1 MARIIVNF
9 GDEKPRE
16 TKAFGAMAP
25 LIDAGLESTS
35 AHAEAVPP
43 TLSELHT
50 RIDKFEVEGTE
61 TGRFSGVP
69 HLEEIEKK
77 NMLSWNGE
85 LIQIR
90 RSPWIPRPIDNTAL
104 ADYMACPRK
113 YYYGMVANRRR
124 SGPTAPPLAFGASW
138 HAALEAHYKYGGD
151 RYKVEIAILHSWQQ
165 HDRPDDHRTMERVL
179 SCYDQ
184 YLSHWGDHAS
194 DTQRNGR
201 TVGFPENPMVE
212 IPVEIA
218 WPGGAHPYTGKI
230 DRIIEINGLYYVE
243 DHKTTSQLGAQYFQQ
258 YDPNNQMMGY
268 AWLAQKLTG
277 LRIAGVR
284 INALGVLKTQT
295 KLAREIVSYSK
306 ERLEE
311 WGRNYNSWVAR
322 LEDSYRIMAEGGSTT
337 FTPSDEV
344 LLEAWPHNFMA
355 CSAKYGMCQYASVC
369 SFQPARRGYVLETEF
384 SDREWDPMEVFNEGG
399 SDD

>member
-1 MARIIVNF
+1 MTRIQVNLP
-9 GDEKPRE
+9 GDEPER
-16 TKAFGAMAP
+16 
-25 LIDAGLESTS
+25 TS
-35 AHAEAVPP
+35 AHAESPRT

-50 RIDKFEVEGTE
+50 RIDKFADVSSTVRLDGQ
-61 TGRFSGVP
+61 P
-69 HLEEIEKK
+69 LEHPL
-77 NMLSWNGE
+77 LSEAGPVDE
-85 LIQIR
+85 QSLVQIR
-90 RSPWIPRPIDNTAL
+90 RSPYIPRPIDNTAL

-113 YYYGMVANRRR
+113 YFYGMVLNRRR
-124 SGPTAPPLAFGASW
+124 RGATAPPLAFGTSW
-138 HAALEAHYKYGGD
+138 HAALEAHYKTGGD
-151 RYKVEIAILHSWQQ
+151 RYSVELAIMRSWEQ

-179 SCYDQ
+179 SCYDA
-184 YLSHWGDHAS
+184 YCNHWGDHAS
-194 DTQRNGR
+194 DTSRNGR

-230 DRIIEINGLYYVE
+230 DRILEINGLYYVE

-311 WGRNYNSWVAR
+311 WGQNYNSWVHR
-322 LEDSYRIMAEGGSTT
+322 LEDSYKYMQEA
-337 FTPSDEV
+337 DEHGV
-344 LLEAWPHNFMA
+344 PPEEAALSAFPHNFMA

-369 SFQPARRGYVLETEF
+369 SFQPARRSYVLETEF
-384 SDREWDPMEVFNEGG
+384 SEKEWDPMEVFSEGA

>member
-1 MARIIVNF
+1 MTRIIVNPP
-9 GDEKPRE
+9 GGEPER
-16 TKAFGAMAP
+16 
-25 LIDAGLESTS
+25 TS
-35 AHAEAVPP
+35 AHADPGTSLA
-43 TLSELHT
+43 ELQS
-50 RIDKFEVEGTE
+50 RIDKFKEGYSDDDFAVDNAATNTE
-61 TGRFSGVP
+61 LV
-69 HLEEIEKK
+69 
-77 NMLSWNGE
+77 
-85 LIQIR
+85 QIR

-113 YYYGMVANRRR
+113 FFYGMVLNRRR
-124 SGPTAPPLAFGASW
+124 SGATAPALAFGTSW
-138 HAALEAHYKYGGD
+138 HSALEAHYKTGGD
-151 RYKVEIAILHSWQQ
+151 RSAVELAILTSWEQ
-165 HDRPDDHRTMERVL
+165 HDRPDDHRTVQRVL
-179 SCYDQ
+179 SCYEQ
-184 YLSHWGDHAS
+184 YCDYWGDHAQDS
-194 DTQRNGR
+194 ARNGR

-311 WGRNYNSWVAR
+311 WGANYNSWVER
-322 LEDSYRIMAEGGSTT
+322 LESSYRMVAEFNANRTGEDD
-337 FTPSDEV
+337 PSPEAARAVV
-344 LLEAWPHNFMA
+344 LRAFPHNFMA
-355 CSAKYGMCQYASVC
+355 CSGKYGMCQYASAC
-369 SFQPARRGYVLETEF
+369 SFQPARRDYVLETEYALK
-384 SDREWDPMEVFNEGG
+384 EWDPMEVFNEGG
-399 SDD
+399 SEE

>member
-1 MARIIVNF
+1 MARIQVNL
-9 GDEKPRE
+9 PQ
-16 TKAFGAMAP
+16 
-25 LIDAGLESTS
+25 ESTS
-35 AHAEAVPP
+35 AHADPP
-43 TLSELHT
+43 QRTPLSELHT
-50 RIDKFEVEGTE
+50 RIDKFQESPDYIGAVGNAEVPEPL
-61 TGRFSGVP
+61 V
-69 HLEEIEKK
+69 
-77 NMLSWNGE
+77 
-85 LIQIR
+85 QIR

-113 YYYGMVANRRR
+113 YFYGMVLNRRR
-124 SGPTAPPLAFGASW
+124 SGATAPPLAFGTSW
-138 HAALEAHYKYGGD
+138 HAALEAHYKTGGNEAA
-151 RYKVEIAILHSWQQ
+151 VQLAILNSWQQ
-165 HDRPDDHRTMERVL
+165 HDRPDDHRTVERVL
-179 SCYDQ
+179 SCYHQ
-184 YLSHWGDHAS
+184 YLDHWGDHAT
-194 DTQRNGR
+194 DTSRNGR

-311 WGRNYNSWVAR
+311 WGRNYNAWVYR
-322 LEDSYRIMAEGGSTT
+322 LEDSYKIMD
-337 FTPSDEV
+337 PEV
-344 LLEAWPHNFMA
+344 YGLGAPKEPGDPDYSMTEEEAMLVAWPHNFMA
-355 CSAKYGMCQYASVC
+355 CSAKYGMCQYASLC

-384 SDREWDPMEVFNEGG
+384 QQKEWDPMEVFNEGG

>member
-1 MARIIVNF
+1 VARIIVNLPPET
-9 GDEKPRE
+9 DPDPRVLNE
-16 TKAFGAMAP
+16 ERKQR
-25 LIDAGLESTS
+25 TS
-35 AHAEAVPP
+35 LA
-43 TLSELHT
+43 ELHT
-50 RIDKFEVEGTE
+50 RIDKFLETPMDGLTEQEELRVRGEGT
-61 TGRFSGVP
+61 SD
-69 HLEEIEKK
+69 
-77 NMLSWNGE
+77 
-85 LIQIR
+85 IR
-90 RSPWIPRPIDNTAL
+90 RSPYIPRPIDNTAL
-104 ADYMACPRK
+104 TDYMACPRK
-113 YYYGMVANRRR
+113 FFYGMVLNRRR
-124 SGPTAPPLAFGASW
+124 IGATPPALAFGTSW
-138 HAALEAHYKYGGD
+138 HAALEAHYKTGGD
-151 RYKVEIAILHSWQQ
+151 RYQVELAVMRSWQQ
-165 HDRPDDHRTMERVL
+165 HDRPDDHRTMQRVMT
-179 SCYDQ
+179 CYDQ
-184 YLSHWGDHAS
+184 YMSHWGDHAA
-194 DTQRNGR
+194 DTSRNGR

-311 WGRNYNSWVAR
+311 WGQNFNAWVLR
-322 LEDSYRIMAEGGSTT
+322 LEHSYIAYQEAEKAEDGE
-337 FTPSDEV
+337 P
-344 LLEAWPHNFMA
+344 LLNSPLLLAAFPHNFMA
-355 CSAKYGMCQYASVC
+355 CSGKYGMCQYASVC

-384 SDREWDPMEVFNEGG
+384 AEKEWDPMEIFSEGG
-399 SDD
+399 ASDD

>member
-1 MARIIVNF
+1 MARIQVNPP
-9 GDEKPRE
+9 G
-16 TKAFGAMAP
+16 
-25 LIDAGLESTS
+25 ESTS
-35 AHAEAVPP
+35 AHASPPPVRTSEA
-43 TLSELHT
+43 ELHA
-50 RIDKFEVEGTE
+50 RIDKFQAQGTE
-61 TGRFSGVP
+61 TGRFRINRDEFVIANDGSIPVAAIS
-69 HLEEIEKK
+69 EA
-77 NMLSWNGE
+77 GE
-85 LIQIR
+85 LLTQIR
-90 RSPWIPRPIDNTAL
+90 RSPYIPRPIDNTAL

-113 YYYGMVANRRR
+113 FFYGMVANRRR
-124 SGPTAPPLAFGASW
+124 RGATAPALAFGTSW
-138 HAALEAHYKYGGD
+138 HAALEAHYKTGGD
-151 RYKVEIAILHSWQQ
+151 RTAVELAILHSWEQ
-165 HDRPDDHRTMERVL
+165 HDRPDDHRTVQRVL

-184 YLSHWGDHAS
+184 YLGHWGDHAT
-194 DTQRNGR
+194 DTSRNGR

-212 IPVEIA
+212 IPVELA

-268 AWLAQKLTG
+268 AYLAEKLTG

-311 WGRNYNSWVAR
+311 WGRNFNAWVAR
-322 LEDSYRIMAEGGSTT
+322 LEESYRIMAEADPTVI
-337 FTPSDEV
+337 DDD
-344 LLEAWPHNFMA
+344 LLLRAWPHNFMA

-369 SFQPARRGYVLETEF
+369 SFQPARRAYVLETEF
-384 SDREWDPMEVFNEGG
+384 TEKQWDPMEIFNEGG